1 VLEVW
6 VRVQANFLYLEP
18 VLRAEDIRTTLPR
31 EAREFEHAAETWR
44 SITARVKPGIPVV
57 MLVASFN
64 LLQLL
69 TEADQ
74 GLERILKGLNAYLE
88 MKRERFPRFYF
99 LSNEELL
106 EILGES
112 KKPERVQI
120 HLKKCFEGIDRVIFE
135 PRAQG
140 PAITGLVSKE
150 GELVELLR
158 EVTPVEFQNNVEQW
172 LLELEAQMELSMQDL
187 IHRCVVEYARARA
200 DLELRKR
207 WLLAWQ
213 GQAILVSSQ

>member
-1 VLEVW
+1 M
-6 VRVQANFLYLEP
+6 QANFLYLEP

-31 EAREFEHAAETWR
+31 EAREFEHAAEAWR

-57 MLVASFN
+57 VLVTSFN
-64 LLQLL
+64 LLELL

-140 PAITGLVSKE
+140 LAITGLVSKE

-158 EVTPVEFQNNVEQW
+158 EVTPAEFQNNVEQW
-172 LLELEAQMELSMQDL
+172 LLELEA
-187 IHRCVVEYARARA
+187 
-200 DLELRKR
+200 
-207 WLLAWQ
+207 
-213 GQAILVSSQ
+213 